1 MRFLMYLALVP
12 ALTVAG
18 CDGGIYVRDGVTD
31 GDTFYLAENAYH
43 DDDPVLQSWVAY
55 SLDLSTCQLTIGG
68 DNPAHNSSFACE
80 YGARQALADAWVEK
94 TADDPTSA
102 DPYLD
107 NLVKIREADFL
118 REYVADSYARRGW
131 NVPDDLAIREYD
143 RWRRDNLHG
152 HRREQ
157 RITGSWNYR

>member
-1 MRFLMYLALVP
+1 MRFLRYLTAVCAL
-12 ALTVAG
+12 AVAG

-43 DDDPVLQSWVAY
+43 DDDPALQSWVAY
-55 SLDLSTCQLTIGG
+55 SLDLSACQLMIGG

-80 YGARQALADAWVEK
+80 YGARQTLADAWAEQTVDQS
-94 TADDPTSA
+94 TNS

-107 NLVKIREADFL
+107 DLVKIRDADFL

-131 NVPDDLAIREYD
+131 ELPHDLDIKEYD
-143 RWRRDNLHG
+143 VWRRDNLRG

-157 RITGSWNYR
+157 RIIGSWNY